1 MLQNRLSLHHQL
13 CSLTEGDAIKIESFE
28 HLLNEILN
36 RYRTQLTSIL
46 EKAADQDTQK
56 VLAQLCHDCD
66 RNTRCWSNEKCDE
79 YRDIEKHGWAYECKV
94 AIFEA
99 VTKLLNSEI
108 MVDQSINPGLKTK
121 FVEQVVRTV
130 TDSNKAYKKI
140 LKVLGL
146 PTKRPKQFVK
156 VKHKEPRFSSI
167 EGAAMPLARTEGRP
181 KMEEIP
187 PSKPKIVGGI
197 VNRIGQTVLIRCKD
211 NNGKKHY
218 AVKKCDECNGIMR
231 YDEHGEAFCE
241 QCGLSNLEPT
251 FGYVDS
257 HDYSG
262 KNLTDLPNDTATN
275 LKQLKKWRTASEYKG
290 RGIKQNKED
299 LVIRTRSKH
308 DEKLAKMK
316 RCCWEMGY
324 TMEELS
330 ASTEKQHK
338 FIKRYNERYGKLS
351 GQNVRDRCKAYLRSR
366 KYKNY

>member
-1 MLQNRLSLHHQL
+1 MEMKEVYQYMSMLQNRLSLHHQL

-140 LKVLGL
+140 LKYWDCL
-146 PTKRPKQFVK
+146 Q
-156 VKHKEPRFSSI
+156 
-167 EGAAMPLARTEGRP
+167 
-181 KMEEIP
+181 
-187 PSKPKIVGGI
+187 
-197 VNRIGQTVLIRCKD
+197 NGQ
-211 NNGKKHY
+211 
-218 AVKKCDECNGIMR
+218 
-231 YDEHGEAFCE
+231 
-241 QCGLSNLEPT
+241 SNL
-251 FGYVDS
+251 
-257 HDYSG
+257 
-262 KNLTDLPNDTATN
+262 L
-275 LKQLKKWRTASEYKG
+275 
-290 RGIKQNKED
+290 
-299 LVIRTRSKH
+299 
-308 DEKLAKMK
+308 
-316 RCCWEMGY
+316 
-324 TMEELS
+324 
-330 ASTEKQHK
+330 
-338 FIKRYNERYGKLS
+338 KLS
-351 GQNVRDRCKAYLRSR
+351 IKSRDFQVLKVPPCHLPEPKAGLKWKKFLHRSL
-366 KYKNY
+366 KLWAEL